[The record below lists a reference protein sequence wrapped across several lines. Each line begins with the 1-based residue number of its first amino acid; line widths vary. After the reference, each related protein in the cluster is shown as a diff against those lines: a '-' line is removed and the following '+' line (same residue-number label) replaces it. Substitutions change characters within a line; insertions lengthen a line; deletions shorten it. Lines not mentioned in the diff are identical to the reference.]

1 VLPFGSAGTTLFLI
15 ALWFFVNW
23 ICGFLGWLMMDLLED
38 PLNGK
43 AFYLGKPPGGSIPNK
58 IIHKLINK
66 PTIPNFS

>member
-1 VLPFGSAGTTLFLI
+1 
-15 ALWFFVNW
+15 
-23 ICGFLGWLMMDLLED
+23 MMDLLED